1 MILFC
6 SVMDQPDPIRK
17 KYKEIKIEES
27 IFQKI
32 AENDL
37 AAFEKFY
44 HLTERSVYTFALS
57 ILKSHEDAMDVLQET
72 YLKIR
77 GAAHLYKPM
86 GKPMAWVFTITRNL
100 AMSKLR
106 LENKTGNIQVEDME
120 NDLSCSYVTDSE
132 DKLVLQT
139 ALNILNIEERE
150 IILLHAISGFKHRE
164 IAENL
169 GLPLATVLSKYQRGL
184 GKLRKH
190 LKEMGVQE

>member
-6 SVMDQPDPIRK
+6 SVMDQQDPGNHK
-17 KYKEIKIEES
+17 FKEIKIEES
-27 IFQKI
+27 IFKKI
-32 AENDL
+32 AENDR
-37 AAFEKFY
+37 AAFERFY
-44 HLTERSVYTFALS
+44 HLTERCLYAYALS
-57 ILKSHEDAMDVLQET
+57 LLKNHEDAMDVLQET

-106 LENKTGNIQVEDME
+106 LNHKIDNISVEDME
-120 NDLSCSYVTDSE
+120 NDLSFSYVTDNE

-139 ALNILNIEERE
+139 ALNILNIEERQ

-164 IAENL
+164 IADNL

-184 GKLRKH
+184 AKLRKH
-190 LKEMGVQE
+190 LKEGRVQE